1 MNKTDVMRDGKVRI
15 EMYVPEQGPEIKRW
29 LKACNSFPVSLVL
42 LKIMIIE
49 HCTNFMGN
57 QIIYTH

>member
-29 LKACNSFPVSLVL
+29 LKAFR
-42 LKIMIIE
+42 
-49 HCTNFMGN
+49 
-57 QIIYTH
+57 